1 MTEPLMRTMSS
12 QLTTRIRERILTGA
26 YAPGAP
32 LLQDSIAAEFGV
44 SKIPVRE
51 ALVHLRSEGLVDI
64 FAHRGF
70 QVRAISALEFSE
82 VFSLRLRIE
91 PDAAALGA
99 RKAAK
104 EDRDAAAAAL
114 TRLDRALA
122 ADDLGQSGDQNRA
135 FHLALIVPALQPVTA
150 EVLGR
155 LHTLSQRYVQMHLS
169 PRGRTKRATR
179 EHAALLNAW
188 LAGKHRLVAE
198 LTHGHIEA
206 TRADLEKLVVDL
218 TKPVGR
224 LKVLPRP

>member
-1 MTEPLMRTMSS
+1 MNEPLMRTMSS
-12 QLTTRIRERILTGA
+12 QLATRIRERILCGV

-70 QVRAISALEFSE
+70 QVRPISVSEFTE
-82 VFSLRLRIE
+82 VFNLRLQIE

-99 RKAAK
+99 RQASKA
-104 EDRDAAAAAL
+104 DREASQASLA
-114 TRLDRALA
+114 RLDRALA
-122 ADDLGQSGDQNRA
+122 ADDLGRSGDLNRA

-169 PRGRTKRATR
+169 PRGRTRRATR
-179 EHAALLNAW
+179 EHAALLEAW
-188 LAGKHRLVAE
+188 VAGKHRQVAQ
-198 LTHGHIEA
+198 LTRAHIES
-206 TRADLEKLVVDL
+206 TREDLARVVVDESAG
-218 TKPVGR
+218 KAVGAR
-224 LKVLPRP
+224 